1 MTSYG
6 TRLTYVSASRGLKIR
21 GNTPRDLPSHL
32 PSLDGIR
39 ALAVLAVI
47 ASHLPVLLSYQHPT
61 PWPWLNKFISGG
73 FLGVDVFFVLSGFLI
88 TSLLLKEHS
97 RFGQIKLSHFFARR
111 ALRLFPALYLLL
123 AIDFLIAIYEKT
135 SLSGQWNI
143 TWATVLYLNNWYFV
157 WPSLRNGPADFQTNL
172 GHLWSLSVEEQFYL
186 VWPIVIFLI
195 MKLKKVKTF
204 LTIFVV
210 VLMTLVAI
218 RRTMLWHDNNFYL
231 EILIRTDA
239 RLDSLLMGALLAVC
253 FRYIQVSTK
262 MLRWG
267 AYASLPVFVLIAY
280 QGPESPFFYTIG
292 FTIVAMLAFIMIY
305 AAVEQAW
312 GINRILEHKWLTF
325 IGQISYGLYLW
336 HFVVFTFLSKHFFV
350 GPRVM
355 RISVGLLITFAITL
369 LSWFFVEK
377 PFLRLK
383 NRRFQTK

>member
-1 MTSYG
+1 
-6 TRLTYVSASRGLKIR
+6 
-21 GNTPRDLPSHL
+21 
-32 PSLDGIR
+32 
-39 ALAVLAVI
+39 
-47 ASHLPVLLSYQHPT
+47 
-61 PWPWLNKFISGG
+61 
-73 FLGVDVFFVLSGFLI
+73 
-88 TSLLLKEHS
+88 
-97 RFGQIKLSHFFARR
+97 
-111 ALRLFPALYLLL
+111 
-123 AIDFLIAIYEKT
+123 
-135 SLSGQWNI
+135 
-143 TWATVLYLNNWYFV
+143 
-157 WPSLRNGPADFQTNL
+157 
-172 GHLWSLSVEEQFYL
+172 
-186 VWPIVIFLI
+186 

-204 LTIFVV
+204 LTIFIV

-369 LSWFFVEK
+369 LSWFLVEK